1 MVCTTLHYSCG
12 CRFGVSTQGIDDKK
26 LEKKMKMLKLSRNDM
41 GQDAAENRETIKG
54 ALEKAMGETIRG
66 EVNLEDEEVK
76 TNLKEKVKGLV
87 STQAPISGFGHDDA
101 SGAGDEAKS
110 VSVDDS
116 WDDDVPEKEAAT
128 AVEIKKATDKES
140 PTFDN
145 APAETKGMPEQSEE
159 LSDAASSS
167 SEADDYSEDDFEV
180 ENNNEEEPKPLSV
193 DDSWGTAAKSPAA
206 PPSTDKEEK
215 DKAFKIEVDIKDEP
229 KPLSVDDSW
238 GDTPKSKS
246 SVKAA
251 TPKAQSGTTAATA
264 PTQTLHVSTTPQ
276 GSGFEKV
283 EMLASPDSLV
293 SEELGEDKK
302 PPSSFIEE
310 EEGNVKE
317 LDFSDDDD
325 DLSAD
330 ELP

>member
-180 ENNNEEEPKPLSV
+180 ENNNEREEREEPKPLSV

-215 DKAFKIEVDIKDEP
+215 DKAFKIEVSCRATSATRGGKSIKAM
-229 KPLSVDDSW
+229 
-238 GDTPKSKS
+238 
-246 SVKAA
+246 AA
-251 TPKAQSGTTAATA
+251 SLTIVPRSFIGVRPRTA
-264 PTQTLHVSTTPQ
+264 PVSTLTTT
-276 GSGFEKV
+276 S
-283 EMLASPDSLV
+283 S
-293 SEELGEDKK
+293 
-302 PPSSFIEE
+302 PSSTPGLLLMTFLLSSSLYFHGGCGEIET
-310 EEGNVKE
+310 
-317 LDFSDDDD
+317 
-325 DLSAD
+325 A
-330 ELP
+330 